1 MNREKS
7 EDVMLES
14 TKEHTHGSGCSV
26 PMFWA
31 RCDTSW
37 LTRRTQ
43 LSQTLLGS
51 RRLLK
56 IIYGELTID
65 WFLTSN
71 IMEFHN
77 PDKNK
82 KFVEFDFRG
91 SILCKNAMIPQK
103 NSPQEIITAYK
114 NGSG

>member
-1 MNREKS
+1 
-7 EDVMLES
+7 
-14 TKEHTHGSGCSV
+14 
-26 PMFWA
+26 
-31 RCDTSW
+31 
-37 LTRRTQ
+37 
-43 LSQTLLGS
+43 
-51 RRLLK
+51 
-56 IIYGELTID
+56 
-65 WFLTSN
+65 
-71 IMEFHN
+71 MEFHN